1 MKKKIL
7 LQILLLIL
15 ILLICFIFY
24 NKYFLE
30 DKTVNIEDPQKEIIE
45 NENANN
51 LIKNLKYSV
60 QFENKTQYTITS
72 DLSEITYVENQ
83 EIVMMQKVSAV
94 FKDEN
99 GSLLKI
105 RSNEAIFNN
114 SNYNTIFRGGVNI
127 IYLDHIITSEKLLLN
142 FQENIV
148 TITDNII
155 YEGIQGLM
163 KTDNIKIN
171 LLTKDVEIFMN
182 DNRDKVEI
190 KSKK

>member
-1 MKKKIL
+1 LKKKIL

-163 KTDNIKIN
+163 KTDNITIN

-182 DNRDKVEI
+182 DNKDKVEI
-190 KSKK
+190 ESK

>member
-1 MKKKIL
+1 M
-7 LQILLLIL
+7 
-15 ILLICFIFY
+15 
-24 NKYFLE
+24 
-30 DKTVNIEDPQKEIIE
+30 NIEDPQKEIIE

-163 KTDNIKIN
+163 KTDNITIN

-182 DNRDKVEI
+182 DNKDKVEI
-190 KSKK
+190 ESK

>member
-1 MKKKIL
+1 
-7 LQILLLIL
+7 
-15 ILLICFIFY
+15 
-24 NKYFLE
+24 
-30 DKTVNIEDPQKEIIE
+30 VNIEDPQKEIIE

-163 KTDNIKIN
+163 KTDNITIN

-182 DNRDKVEI
+182 DNKDKVEI
-190 KSKK
+190 ESK

>member
-1 MKKKIL
+1 MLKKKIL

-30 DKTVNIEDPQKEIIE
+30 DKTLNIEDPQKEIIE

-163 KTDNIKIN
+163 KTDNITIN

-182 DNRDKVEI
+182 DNKDKVEI
-190 KSKK
+190 ESK

>member
-1 MKKKIL
+1 M
-7 LQILLLIL
+7 
-15 ILLICFIFY
+15 
-24 NKYFLE
+24 
-30 DKTVNIEDPQKEIIE
+30 NIEDPQKEIIE

-105 RSNEAIFNN
+105 RSNEAVFNN

-163 KTDNIKIN
+163 KTDNITIN

-182 DNRDKVEI
+182 DNKDKVEI
-190 KSKK
+190 ESK